1 MSNLKSHCSLSYH
14 NMPLDEVESFALGIE
29 AGYFGNNP
37 PFTVLPFTQ
46 VAYHG
51 KIDAYVA
58 KRAEYVNGGSA
69 QKGPF
74 LLAKKALMA
83 DTDTLADEVDLKANG
98 NPDIIILAGFTP
110 TKTPSDGSKPGQ
122 CVVTVKKGIAGE
134 LIATCEIVPG
144 AKHYGCIMTEGGE
157 LPPWFTINAEGR
169 IIVDQSHWAPPT
181 TLAVEPGK
189 IRSLQFDL
197 TDQREKRFTGL
208 THDAF
213 YYFYYYAVNAKGVG
227 PVSEVVSIV
236 CW

>member
-1 MSNLKSHCSLSYH
+1 MKKVHCSLAYH
-14 NMPLDEVESFALGIE
+14 EMPLDGVESFALGIE

-46 VAYHG
+46 IVYHD

-58 KRAEYVNGGSA
+58 KRAEYVNGGLS

-74 LLAKKALMA
+74 LLAKKALMDATDSLAVETDKVANGDA
-83 DTDTLADEVDLKANG
+83 DT
-98 NPDIIILAGFTP
+98 IILAGFTP
-110 TKTPSDGSKPGQ
+110 TKNTGEGAKPGQ
-122 CVVTVKKGIAGE
+122 CSVTAKRGIAGE
-134 LIATCEIVPG
+134 LIANCEIVEG
-144 AKHYGCIMTEGGE
+144 AKHYGCIMVEGGE

-181 TLAVEPGK
+181 TLAAEPDK
-189 IRSLQFDL
+189 IISIQFDL

-208 THDAF
+208 THDAV